1 MTSTRILL
9 ASASFLAIA
18 VAAAPAGAADFTPV
32 PNAVAKA
39 EGTASGNVLGGGL
52 IEVPVAVGYM
62 PVENVSGAFPFYGFA
77 GDGSMIPAYGA
88 VQQKNVLIEAT
99 KTEPDKN
106 TYLVLS
112 GATGPTA
119 GYDYGTHFLFQG
131 HENGPLDASGA
142 SLGHLTRINLDA
154 DTAHRITLMA
164 EKDVNGAPI
173 PTIDGSAWDP
183 FAQRILL
190 TAENGSDGGV
200 WVATA
205 DFPSKVEPLLGI
217 FGRASYEGVQVDRN
231 GAIWLVEDE
240 DDKKGTTY
248 PHSKQ
253 PNSFVYRFVPKDPAD
268 LTKGGKLQALQ
279 IMTADGQPITFHA
292 DDVDGDI
299 HSEGMKELHSYG
311 TTLNTAW
318 VTLHDTDTDGTD
330 SYDANALAKAKG
342 ATPLKR
348 PENGQFRPGSD
359 FKEFVFD
366 ETGDTNS
373 QSEVGAEYGSF
384 GAVLRIVQ
392 ASADADTGTII
403 MAYRGDQ
410 AHNGFD
416 NVSFWSAD
424 KVVFVEDAGDT
435 MHSQRRAYDSAY
447 VVDLTA
453 DYSKPEM
460 QPERLF
466 AIGRD
471 PLATLDTLIGAS
483 GAEGFQNE
491 GDNEITGI
499 HISDG
504 DATVAGLIGTKAPTP
519 FQAGWRFFYTQQH
532 GENATWE
539 VLSNASQMTN

>member
-1 MTSTRILL
+1 MTSTRVLL
-9 ASASFLAIA
+9 ASASLIAI
-18 VAAAPAGAADFTPV
+18 AAAPAAAADFTPV
-32 PNAVAKA
+32 PSPVAKV
-39 EGTASGNVLGGGL
+39 EGTASANVLGAGL
-52 IEVPVAVGYM
+52 IEVPVAIGYL

-106 TYLVLS
+106 TYLVLT
-112 GATGPTA
+112 GAAGPTA

-131 HENGPLDASGA
+131 HENGPLDASGKN
-142 SLGHLTRINLDA
+142 LGHLTRVNLDA
-154 DTAHRITLMA
+154 DVAHRVTLMA

-173 PTIDGSAWDP
+173 PTIDGSTWDP
-183 FAQRILL
+183 FAKRLLL
-190 TAENGSDGGV
+190 TAEMSDPDGGV
-200 WVATA
+200 WQASL
-205 DFPSKVEPLLGI
+205 DFPSKVEPLPGV
-217 FGRASYEGVQVDRN
+217 FGHGSYEGVQIDKN
-231 GAIWLVEDE
+231 GTVWLVEDD
-240 DDKKGTTY
+240 DDKKGAEN

-253 PNSFVYRFVPKDPAD
+253 PFSFVYRFIPKDATD
-268 LTKGGKLQALQ
+268 LAKSGRLEALQ

-292 DDVDGDI
+292 DAIDGDI
-299 HSEGMKELHSYG
+299 KSEGMKELHTYG
-311 TTLNTAW
+311 TTLKTAW
-318 VTLHDTDTDGTD
+318 VTIHDTDADGTEPFN
-330 SYDANALAKAKG
+330 ANALAKAKG
-342 ATPLKR
+342 ATALKR

-366 ETGDTNS
+366 ETGDTNN
-373 QSEVGAEYGSF
+373 QTEVGAEYGGF
-384 GAVLRIVQ
+384 GAVLRLMQ
-392 ASADADTGTII
+392 ASADAETGTIT

-416 NVSFWSAD
+416 NVAFWSAD

-453 DYSKPEM
+453 DYSKPGTE
-460 QPERLF
+460 PDRLF

-471 PLATLDTLIGAS
+471 PLATMDTLIGAS

-499 HISDG
+499 HVSDG
-504 DATVAGLIGTKAPTP
+504 DATEAGLIGTKEPTP
-519 FQAGWRFFYTQQH
+519 FHGGWRVFYTQQH
-532 GENATWE
+532 GENTTWE
-539 VLSNASQMTN
+539 VMSLAAEMTN